1 MLVKRSTTF
10 HDGHVSIRDNISIF
24 FFFFSLDFRFHTR
37 LWVSQRYD
45 LTADP
50 AKHLL
55 KAAVLDILVVFV

>member
-1 MLVKRSTTF
+1 MLVKRSATF
-10 HDGHVSIRDNISIF
+10 HGGCVSIRDNISIF